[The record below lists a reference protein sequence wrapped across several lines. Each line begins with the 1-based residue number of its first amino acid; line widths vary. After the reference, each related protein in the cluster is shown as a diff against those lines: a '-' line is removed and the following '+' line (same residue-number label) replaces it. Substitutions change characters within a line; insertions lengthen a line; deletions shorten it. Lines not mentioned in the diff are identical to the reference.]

1 MDIKELQ
8 QEIQIYCKSKV
19 PEEACGLIVH
29 NARGYEFVPC
39 DNMAEDKEH
48 NFSISDQIMLKH
60 SRELVSIFHSH
71 VENGT
76 PAVTLADIKTC
87 EAWGCLGSI
96 VFLSSNDSNI
106 CSDLVFY
113 GNNTTYRNYI
123 GRPYYYNVFD
133 CFTLIR
139 DFYYHDLGKSLDF
152 VYSDYGW
159 WEKAEHAESLY
170 LNEYKR
176 LGFEEFDITKPLQV
190 GDILAMRLG
199 RSKCINHG
207 TIYIGN
213 NKILHHLEGK
223 LSCVESFGKYS
234 NRIERGFRYAS
245 NNENKLNKVV
255 F

>member
-1 MDIKELQ
+1 MDIRNLQ
-8 QEIQIYCKSKV
+8 YAMQDYCKSKA
-19 PEEACGLIVH
+19 PEEACGLIL
-29 NARGYEFVPC
+29 RSGESYDFLPC
-39 DNMAEDKEH
+39 DNIAEDKEH
-48 NFSISDQIMLKH
+48 SFKISDEIMIKH
-60 SRELVSIFHSH
+60 SRELFSIFHSH
-71 VENGT
+71 VESGT
-76 PAVTLADIKTC
+76 PAVTLVDIKTC
-87 EAWGCLGSI
+87 EAWNCVGSI
-96 VFLSSNDSNI
+96 IFLSANDANV
-106 CSDLVFY
+106 CSDLIFY
-113 GNNTTYRNYI
+113 GNNVTYKNYI
-123 GRPYYYNVFD
+123 RRQYYYNAFD

-152 VYSDYGW
+152 VYSNYGW
-159 WEKAEHAESLY
+159 WDKATHAESLY

-176 LGFEEFDITKPLQV
+176 LGFQEFDITKPLQV

-234 NRIERGFRYAS
+234 NRIERGFRYVGS
-245 NNENKLNKVV
+245 KNDKLDKVV